1 MPRRLCVLPSE
12 LDGAAFSV
20 GAATDAGA
28 TRQRLRHPSLFAP
41 TRGLRVQEPSTTL
54 VEQSCA
60 LALVLP
66 TPWAYSHETAAG
78 LLGLPLPT
86 AWMPDRPLSVVR
98 PSHCAPVKR
107 PGVRGHR
114 GLEKREVLM
123 LLGLPVT
130 DVVDTWCDLATRLG
144 LVDLVVAGDAAL
156 NRSGIDLDEF
166 RTAITARRGHRG
178 ARNRSAALSLLRVGS
193 GSPMETRARLS
204 FRNAGLPEP
213 ALNADIVDDSGSWVA
228 RADFVWR
235 EARLIVEYEG
245 DEHRADRRRWQAD
258 IARIQ
263 LLEDL
268 GWKVVRITAR
278 DLSTPQRL
286 AAMTDRIRRALL
298 ARAG

>member
-98 PSHCAPVKR
+98 PSHCAPVRR

-123 LLGLPVT
+123 LRGLPVT

-144 LVDLVVAGDAAL
+144 LVDLVVAGNA
-156 NRSGIDLDEF
+156 DLACEPQ
-166 RTAITARRGHRG
+166 RRGQ
-178 ARNRSAALSLLRVGS
+178 
-193 GSPMETRARLS
+193 PLS
-204 FRNAGLPEP
+204 FTH
-213 ALNADIVDDSGSWVA
+213 A
-228 RADFVWR
+228 RMCCATPTSSPFWLTTLMSLR
-235 EARLIVEYEG
+235 ER
-245 DEHRADRRRWQAD
+245 
-258 IARIQ
+258 
-263 LLEDL
+263 
-268 GWKVVRITAR
+268 
-278 DLSTPQRL
+278 RL
-286 AAMTDRIRRALL
+286 ARSTSLMV
-298 ARAG
+298 